1 MGIDLSLL
9 PYAWEGTGE
18 PNFAH
23 DVLDLPRRSVLFD
36 AITAIEKEHGV
47 KVESGFNSYL
57 SGDDAYEDTHYGETL
72 ETPYGDRVK
81 WITAKHLKV
90 LALLDGPQG
99 AFIRALDDNHRVALF
114 WH

>member
-1 MGIDLSLL
+1 MGLDLPLL
-9 PYAWEGTGE
+9 PYAWKGTGE

-36 AITAIEKEHGV
+36 AITAIV
-47 KVESGFNSYL
+47 KKSGIAVEAGFNSYL
-57 SGDDAYEDTHYGETL
+57 SRDDAYEDTHYGETL

-81 WITAKHLKV
+81 WITAKALKNLV
-90 LALLDGPQG
+90 LLNGPQG
-99 AFIRALDDNHRVALF
+99 AFIRALGDNHRVVLF